1 MSLEFK
7 RTNVWEEAD
16 DSLYQEIMDFNEKY
30 KSYLDVAQTERRAA
44 AETIRLAEEKGFVN
58 FEERKKQGALKKGDK
73 IYFNF
78 MDKALA
84 LMIMG
89 ENLKEG
95 MNIVGA
101 HTDSPRLDVK
111 PNPLYEG
118 SDDANL
124 ALMKTHYY
132 GGVKKYQWVN
142 IPLALVGVSF
152 TKEGE
157 KIEFNIGLDEED
169 PIFYINDLLIHLSKD
184 QMAKTMKEGITGE
197 QLNVVVGHSSK
208 DADKDSKNKI
218 KENILKILN
227 EKYGM
232 VEADFLVSELNFIP
246 AMKAKDVGF
255 DRAMVAA
262 YGHDDKVCS
271 FTGVEAILEVENP
284 SRTAVAL
291 IVDKEEIGS
300 TGATGMESYFFENLL
315 GQIFALEGEN
325 ALLNARMALQNS
337 KVLSADV
344 NTALDPSFPD
354 VVESLN
360 ACRVGCG
367 VGLAKYT
374 GSGGKFG
381 SSDANAEFLAE
392 LRKIFDDAG
401 VIWQTGELGK
411 VDQGGGGTIAFIL
424 AKYGAEVV
432 DCGPGMLSMHAPY
445 ELISKADVYMSY
457 KAYKAFFES

>member
-16 DSLYQEIMDFNEKY
+16 DSLYQEIMDLNEKY
-30 KSYLDVAQTERRAA
+30 KSYLDVAQTERRAT

-58 FEERKKQGALKKGDK
+58 FEERKEQGALKKGDK